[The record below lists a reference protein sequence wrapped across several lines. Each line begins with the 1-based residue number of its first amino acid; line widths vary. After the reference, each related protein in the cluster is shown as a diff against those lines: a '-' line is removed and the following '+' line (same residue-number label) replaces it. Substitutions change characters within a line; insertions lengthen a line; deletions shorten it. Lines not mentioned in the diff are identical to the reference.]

1 MNTAVFKLKRF
12 LGTCKEAL
20 RATVSAPSRTILS
33 AVCIGLGIAGVAI
46 VAALSVAALKK
57 AEYMIETFG
66 SDTLFLVSGSNYNMP
81 FSRQLTL
88 SVGDADALRENFPD
102 AYFVSPIRNVWGLIV
117 SYQNARLMSEVGGLT
132 GTLEIERNWKIVEGR
147 DLTPD
152 DREYANNVCLLGSFV
167 RDTLFPNEEDPL
179 GKQIKIGRGV
189 CEVVG
194 VAEEKT
200 LGAYDN
206 VLNTFV
212 LLPDTVFSKRFQ
224 WRRLLAVG
232 IRMRFYTMDDVNRQ
246 LPSVIEFLRER
257 HGLEEGQPNDFRF
270 FTASSISQM
279 IYTIMGAIGAFL
291 GAITLLVI
299 IVGGFVT
306 ANIFLLATQT
316 RVKEIG
322 IRRAFGA
329 NSTDIFLQF
338 IIEFVIVGLCGM
350 LVGVLVGS
358 AYAAFISSF
367 GFLDVKITPT
377 VFLIT
382 TFVSLIVAL
391 TFGILPA
398 RSASKINPIDAIK
411 SL

>member
-1 MNTAVFKLKRF
+1 MNMALFKLIRYF
-12 LGTCKEAL
+12 GTCKEAL
-20 RATVSAPSRTILS
+20 RATLSAPSRAILS
-33 AVCIGLGIAGVAI
+33 AVCIGLGIAGVTIVTALG
-46 VAALSVAALKK
+46 VAALEK

-66 SDTLFLVSGSNYNMP
+66 SDTVFLVSGSNYNMP

-88 SVGDADALRENFPD
+88 SVDDADALRENFPD

-117 SYQNARLMSEVGGLT
+117 SYKNARLMSEVGGIT
-132 GTLEIERNWKIVEGR
+132 GTLEIERNWKIAQGR
-147 DLTPD
+147 DLSQD
-152 DREYANNVCLLGSFV
+152 DRDYANSVCILGAFV
-167 RDTLFPNEEDPL
+167 KDTLFPDEDPL

-212 LLPDTVFSKRFQ
+212 LIPDSVFSKRFQ

-232 IRMRFYTMDDVNRQ
+232 IRMRFYSMDDVNRQ
-246 LPSVIEFLRER
+246 LPLVIEFLRAR
-257 HGLEEGQPNDFRF
+257 HGLEDGQPNDFRF
-270 FTASSISQM
+270 FTASSISNM
-279 IYTIMGAIGAFL
+279 IYTVMGAIGAFL

-322 IRRAFGA
+322 IRRALGA
-329 NSTDIFLQF
+329 NSNDIFQQF
-338 IIEFVIVGLCGM
+338 IIEFVIVGFCGM
-350 LVGVLVGS
+350 FVGILVGS
-358 AYAAFISSF
+358 AYASFISSF
-367 GFLDVKITPT
+367 GFLDVRITPS
-377 VFLIT
+377 VFFIT
-382 TFVSLIVAL
+382 ALASLVVAL

-398 RSASKINPIDAIK
+398 RSAARISPIDAIK

>member
-1 MNTAVFKLKRF
+1 MNTAVFKLTRF

-20 RATVSAPSRTILS
+20 RATLSAPSRTILS
-33 AVCIGLGIAGVAI
+33 AVCIGLGIAGVTI
-46 VAALSVAALKK
+46 VTALSVAALKK
-57 AEYMIETFG
+57 ADYMIETFG
-66 SDTLFLVSGSNYNMP
+66 SDTVFLVSGSNYNMP

-88 SVGDADALRENFPD
+88 SVDDADALRENFPD
-102 AYFVSPIRNVWGLIV
+102 AYFVSPVRNVWGLIV
-117 SYQNARLMSEVGGLT
+117 SYQNARLVSEVGGLT
-132 GTLEIERNWKIVEGR
+132 GTLEIERNWKVVEGR
-147 DLTPD
+147 DLTQD
-152 DREYANNVCLLGSFV
+152 DREYANNVCLLGSYV
-167 RDTLFPNEEDPL
+167 RETLFPNEDPL

-212 LLPDTVFSKRFQ
+212 LIPDTVFSKRFQ

-329 NSTDIFLQF
+329 NSRDIFFQF
-338 IIEFVIVGLCGM
+338 IIEFVIVGFCGM

-358 AYAAFISSF
+358 GYAAFISSF

-377 VFLIT
+377 VF
-382 TFVSLIVAL
+382 FVTAVASLIVAL